1 MIKIVTTAA
10 AVVAVIII
18 ITIIINLETIIS
30 ENFLCAVDSAILSF
44 KLSNP

>member
-1 MIKIVTTAA
+1 MITIVATAA
-10 AVVAVIII
+10 AVIII

-44 KLSNP
+44 KLSDP